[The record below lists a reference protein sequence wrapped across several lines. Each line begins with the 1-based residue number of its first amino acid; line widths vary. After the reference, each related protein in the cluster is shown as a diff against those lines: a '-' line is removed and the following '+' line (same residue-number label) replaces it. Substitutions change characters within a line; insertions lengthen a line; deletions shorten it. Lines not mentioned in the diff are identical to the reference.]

1 MESALLRRA
10 PARPRQTEVAVVAFI
25 LVLAAAAWGLTDDRM
40 AGMDAG
46 PGTDLS
52 GLGWF
57 LGIWVTMM
65 AAMML
70 PSLAPMVRAY
80 ARIEER
86 HPTSATALFVAGY
99 LLAWGLAGLLGYT
112 LIEGARSLNLGFLAW
127 DELGPYVAGGVI
139 LGAAFYQLTPLKQ
152 SCLRQCRSPA
162 MLLEHRRPG
171 HVGALRTGV
180 EHGGF
185 CVGCCWALMAA
196 LFGLGVMSISWMF
209 VIAALI
215 AVEKLLPWKAIAN
228 RGIAVVLAVLAIAV
242 AFTPGDVPGLTIPGS
257 PEAAGAMDAMGMQSK
272 Q

>member
-10 PARPRQTEVAVVAFI
+10 PARSRPIEVGLVALI

-70 PSLAPMVRAY
+70 PSFAPMVIAY

-86 HPTSATALFVAGY
+86 HPTGATALFVAGY
-99 LLAWGLAGLLGYT
+99 LLAWGFAGLLGYT
-112 LIEGARSLNLGFLAW
+112 LIEGVRSLDLGFLAW

-139 LGAAFYQLTPLKQ
+139 LGAAVYQLTPLKDR
-152 SCLRQCRSPA
+152 CLHQCRSPA
-162 MLLEHRRPG
+162 MLLEHQRPG
-171 HVGALRTGV
+171 RVGALRTGV
-180 EHGGF
+180 EHGRF

-196 LFGLGVMSISWMF
+196 LFALGVMSISWMF
-209 VIAALI
+209 IVAALI

-257 PEAAGAMDAMGMQSK
+257 PQATAMDAMGMQSE